1 MRKKIIV
8 SLVALTVIAVFA
20 FKGRT
25 LVVESFAGKYLVGK
39 SPVGKSLVGR
49 WKATYGNQMSGHLIL
64 RSNGTYD
71 ADFDGQSWKVGG
83 HYKVQGSTV
92 TISDSVCGFG
102 YWGKYQCTWYS
113 DDSVRETVLTD
124 SCSGRKGNADGMVLV
139 RDKN

>member
-8 SLVALTVIAVFA
+8 PLVALTVVAVIAFE
-20 FKGRT
+20 GRT
-25 LVVESFAGKYLVGK
+25 LVGESFA
-39 SPVGKSLVGR
+39 GKSLVGR
-49 WKATYGNQMSGHLIL
+49 WKAAYGNRMSGHLIL